1 MDPQEVVLQVVMVD
15 DEEAL
20 CQGVR
25 RIIERYHVHVPDVL
39 VDASY
44 EYRYFTTGEDFL
56 VYLSEGGA
64 VDLLLLDL
72 KLPGIGGMDVLDA
85 LSDTG
90 RDVLTIMI
98 TAYATFE
105 TAVKATK
112 LGAYD
117 FLAKPFTPD
126 ELRYAV
132 RKATSQLILSR
143 QARKL
148 AEEKRQVR
156 FNFISVLAH
165 ELKAPLNAV
174 EGYLNILATTE
185 AEQNLAM
192 VERSIVRVDGMKK
205 LISDLLDLTRIES
218 GQRERSIRRLD
229 LPELARGSI
238 ELFAGDAA
246 RRDITVT
253 LDAPDDVQLVADAG
267 EVEIVLN
274 NLVSNA
280 IKYNRD
286 GGRVTVRLARVDGR
300 RRDRRRRH
308 RHRSQARR
316 GSQALPRVHAH
327 QERAHGQGPRQRP
340 GPLDGAQD
348 RDDVRRRGPSGERGR
363 RRQHLHRDAQG
374 RAADPWRPPRPPDLP
389 PGADPHGQAE
399 RTPASGPL
407 VTCLHKRPGHGR
419 IEADRGRAA
428 PWDPWVDWPRPKRSV
443 AGCGPAPSGRL
454 STNHRDTV
462 AGAPGAPRLEP
473 WGTASERGSVWCPGS

>member
-1 MDPQEVVLQVVMVD
+1 MIVQTEPGRQEALMDPQEVVLQVVMVD

-25 RIIERYHVHVPDVL
+25 RIIQKYDVHVPDVL
-39 VDASY
+39 VDARF
-44 EYRYFTTGEDFL
+44 EYCYFTSGEDFL
-56 VYLSEGGA
+56 VHLSEGGA

-72 KLPGIGGMDVLDA
+72 KLPGVGGMDVLDA

-90 RDVLTIMI
+90 RDVLTIMV

-185 AEQNLAM
+185 SDQNLAM

-218 GQRERSIRRLD
+218 GQRERVIRRLD

-238 ELFAGDAA
+238 ELFAADAA
-246 RRDITVT
+246 RRGITVALET
-253 LDAPDDVQLVADAG
+253 SDDVELLADAG
-267 EVEIVLN
+267 EIEIVLN

-286 GGRVTVRLARVDGR
+286 GGSVTVTLRGTDDGAEIVVADTGIGLRPEEAAKLFREFTRIKNEHTVKVLGSGLGLSTVRKIAMLYEGEARVASEAG
-300 RRDRRRRH
+300 
-308 RHRSQARR
+308 A
-316 GSQALPRVHAH
+316 GSTFTVTLK
-327 QERAHGQGPRQRP
+327 
-340 GPLDGAQD
+340 
-348 RDDVRRRGPSGERGR
+348 
-363 RRQHLHRDAQG
+363 DA
-374 RAADPWRPPRPPDLP
+374 APVA
-389 PGADPHGQAE
+389 
-399 RTPASGPL
+399 ASGGAPATGARGATG
-407 VTCLHKRPGHGR
+407 VTAGG
-419 IEADRGRAA
+419 GAA
-428 PWDPWVDWPRPKRSV
+428 P
-443 AGCGPAPSGRL
+443 AA
-454 STNHRDTV
+454 
-462 AGAPGAPRLEP
+462 
-473 WGTASERGSVWCPGS
+473 GTAPD

>member
-1 MDPQEVVLQVVMVD
+1 MSVQTEPGRQEALMDPQEVVLQVVMVD

-25 RIIERYHVHVPDVL
+25 RIIERYDAHVPDVL
-39 VDASY
+39 VDATY
-44 EYRYFTTGEDFL
+44 TYRYFTSGEDFL
-56 VYLSEGGA
+56 VYLSEGGG

-72 KLPGIGGMDVLDA
+72 KLPGVGGMDVLDA

-90 RDVLTIMI
+90 RDVLTIMV

-238 ELFAGDAA
+238 ELFASDAA
-246 RRDITVT
+246 RRGVTVT
-253 LDAPDDVQLVADAG
+253 LDAPDDIELIADAG

-280 IKYNRD
+280 IKYNRER
-286 GGRVTVRLARVDGR
+286 GTVTVRLAR
-300 RRDRRRRH
+300 
-308 RHRSQARR
+308 
-316 GSQALPRVHAH
+316 
-327 QERAHGQGPRQRP
+327 
-340 GPLDGAQD
+340 LDGGVEIAVAD
-348 RDDVRRRGPSGERGR
+348 TGIGLKPEEAAKLFREFTRIKNEHTVKVLGSGLGLSTVRKIATMYDGETQVTSESGVGSTFTVTLMDSPPSV
-363 RRQHLHRDAQG
+363 D
-374 RAADPWRPPRPPDLP
+374 
-389 PGADPHGQAE
+389 
-399 RTPASGPL
+399 
-407 VTCLHKRPGHGR
+407 
-419 IEADRGRAA
+419 AA
-428 PWDPWVDWPRPKRSV
+428 P
-443 AGCGPAPSGRL
+443 A
-454 STNHRDTV
+454 
-462 AGAPGAPRLEP
+462 
-473 WGTASERGSVWCPGS
+473 